1 MISVILRY
9 KSYFEFEA
17 SANRNQCIIISVLG
31 NTKWISTLKIK
42 CITCII
48 WMAFRIVSNYCND
61 DNNGWIRN
69 LLPLNIASSINFVC
83 ILKSMQN
90 ENQEPFAITFQQQTI
105 GYIVSNHIYF
115 DCTLV
120 TEFIVFFSCYERSNE
135 SSNLKWTLFIEKH
148 FIGNWCKYKEN
159 ILKCDGYLW
168 FPFYEK
174 WKESEWVGLCDQRTI
189 RSIGNATYKNGN
201 HFIDIVL
208 RKSQYL
214 ASIVM
219 WMNIIRFAR
228 IHKVSYIKFILHTE
242 HTPTSYSHTMT
253 CKQ

>member
-1 MISVILRY
+1 MNTESSSFEYCQLYQFCMHSEINAKWKSRTIRY
-9 KSYFEFEA
+9 YLPTTNNRLYCFKSYLFWLH
-17 SANRNQCIIISVLG
+17 SCD
-31 NTKWISTLKIK
+31 WIY
-42 CITCII
+42 
-48 WMAFRIVSNYCND
+48 R
-61 DNNGWIRN
+61 
-69 LLPLNIASSINFVC
+69 
-83 ILKSMQN
+83 
-90 ENQEPFAITFQQQTI
+90 
-105 GYIVSNHIYF
+105 
-115 DCTLV
+115 
-120 TEFIVFFSCYERSNE
+120 FFSCYERSNE

>member
-1 MISVILRY
+1 MSIINIYYCLLYCSRWYAWISSAHYLHGKIEYKSISMISVILRY

-120 TEFIVFFSCYERSNE
+120 TEFIVFFPV
-135 SSNLKWTLFIEKH
+135 T
-148 FIGNWCKYKEN
+148 KE
-159 ILKCDGYLW
+159 
-168 FPFYEK
+168 
-174 WKESEWVGLCDQRTI
+174 
-189 RSIGNATYKNGN
+189 ATRA
-201 HFIDIVL
+201 V
-208 RKSQYL
+208 
-214 ASIVM
+214 
-219 WMNIIRFAR
+219 
-228 IHKVSYIKFILHTE
+228 T
-242 HTPTSYSHTMT
+242 
-253 CKQ
+253 